1 MKKPIE
7 QLSQEWLEAKH
18 AEVQALE
25 KRREI
30 EEEILS
36 MIQTRDEGTTSET
49 MGSLKLSI
57 TFKMDRKVDANGV
70 QEAWN
75 MLPPLVQEAF
85 IWKPDLVLRHA
96 RAIESANPE
105 AYKILAQFIT
115 VKPARP
121 SVKVEQ
127 KQEEE

>member
-36 MIQTRDEGTTSET
+36 MIQTRDEGTTSENI
-49 MGSLKLSI
+49 GDLKLSV
-57 TFKMDRKVDANGV
+57 TFKMDRKVDANAV

-75 MLPPLVQEAF
+75 VLPPLVQEAF

-105 AYKILAQFIT
+105 AYKVLAKFIT
-115 VKPARP
+115 IKPARP
-121 SVKVEQ
+121 SVKVEII
-127 KQEEE
+127 QEKE

>member
-49 MGSLKLSI
+49 MGSLKLSV

-70 QEAWN
+70 QEVWN